1 MTADFDLGILAE
13 PLQPP
18 LSGRC
23 DKCGHPSSFEL
34 VKKEPSKISGTV
46 STYRCKHC
54 GHEQVFAERHPP
66 GAV

>member
-1 MTADFDLGILAE
+1 MTANFDLGILAE

-23 DKCGHPSSFEL
+23 AKCRRLFAL
-34 VKKEPSKISGTV
+34 KFVKEEPSKISGTI

-66 GAV
+66 GAL

>member
-1 MTADFDLGILAE
+1 MTANFDLGILAE

-18 LSGRC
+18 LSGRY
-23 DKCGHPSSFEL
+23 DKCRRLFALKL
-34 VKKEPSKISGTV
+34 VKEEPSKISGTV

-54 GHEQVFAERHPP
+54 GREQAFAKRHPS

>member
-1 MTADFDLGILAE
+1 MTAHSQHGILAE
-13 PLQPP
+13 PLQPL

-23 DKCGHPSSFEL
+23 DKCRRLFALKL
-34 VKKEPSKISGTV
+34 VKEEPSKISGTV

>member
-1 MTADFDLGILAE
+1 MTADFALGILAE
-13 PLQPP
+13 PWQPS

-23 DKCGHPSSFEL
+23 DQCRRLFALKL
-34 VKKEPSKISGTV
+34 VKEEPSKISGTV

-66 GAV
+66 WAV